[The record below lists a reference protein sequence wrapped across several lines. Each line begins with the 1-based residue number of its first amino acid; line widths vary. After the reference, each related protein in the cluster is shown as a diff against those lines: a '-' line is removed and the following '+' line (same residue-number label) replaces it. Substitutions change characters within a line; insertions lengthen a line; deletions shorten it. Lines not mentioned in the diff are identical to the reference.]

1 MDTIGSIKPKQKVRK
16 SKRGPS
22 LPNVIIQVIVIE
34 TQSAATYSR
43 CKPIISV
50 IWSRNSVS
58 PSRRRRR
65 HRRRRRD
72 EARVPSDEK

>member
-1 MDTIGSIKPKQKVRK
+1 M
-16 SKRGPS
+16 
-22 LPNVIIQVIVIE
+22 IIQVIVIE

-65 HRRRRRD
+65 HRRRRRRHRRRRHRRRRRRRRD
-72 EARVPSDEK
+72 EARVPSDEE